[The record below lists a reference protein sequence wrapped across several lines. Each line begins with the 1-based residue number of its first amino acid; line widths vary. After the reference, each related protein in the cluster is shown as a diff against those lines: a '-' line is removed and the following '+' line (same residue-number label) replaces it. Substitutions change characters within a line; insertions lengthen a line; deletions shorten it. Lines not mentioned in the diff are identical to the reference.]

1 MTTRRAVVAGLAA
14 SVVLSG
20 ACAVNID
27 SQGHIEREEKRFE
40 VTGTPELS
48 LYTFDGSVEVRSW
61 DRSEVLVEIEKR
73 GQDAEAVSK
82 IEVLGEQ
89 NGNRIQVEARRPG
102 GTNAF
107 VGFGRFTS
115 PSAKILATVPRTVQL
130 VVRTGDGSVIAERLD
145 GRLEL
150 RSGDGSIRVL
160 EPSGNLLVETEDGSI
175 EIEDAAGHVEARTG
189 DGSVRLS
196 GTPEGVRIRS
206 GDGSIIV
213 RVRDGAVM
221 AEDWLVVTADG
232 SITLELPDDFDAEIE
247 AEPGSDSRVRSELS
261 FASSVGGTREQR
273 TLRGTLGE
281 GGHRL
286 SVRTSDG
293 SIRLNR
299 Y

>member
-1 MTTRRAVVAGLAA
+1 VLA
-14 SVVLSG
+14 
-20 ACAVNID
+20 
-27 SQGHIEREEKRFE
+27 
-40 VTGTPELS
+40 
-48 LYTFDGSVEVRSW
+48 
-61 DRSEVLVEIEKR
+61 
-73 GQDAEAVSK
+73 
-82 IEVLGEQ
+82 EQ
-89 NGNRIQVEARRPG
+89 NGDRIQVEARRPG
-102 GTNAF
+102 GATAF
-107 VGFGRFTS
+107 VGFGHFTS
-115 PSAKILATVPRTVQL
+115 PSAKILATVPRSVQL

-150 RSGDGSIRVL
+150 RTGDGSIRVL
-160 EPSGNLLVETEDGSI
+160 EPSGNLVVETEDGSI
-175 EIEDAAGHVEARTG
+175 EIEDASGHVEARTG
-189 DGSVRLS
+189 DGSVRLT

-206 GDGSIIV
+206 GDGSIMV

-221 AEDWLVVTADG
+221 SEDWMVVTADG

-247 AEPGSDSRVRSELS
+247 AEPGSDSRVRSEIT

-286 SVRTSDG
+286 SLRTADG